1 MRLAL
6 IAGQGQLPA
15 ALAARIAQAPLVCAL
30 QGFMPA
36 KLAVDLV
43 FRLETLGS
51 FVQQLQQRG
60 ITHLCM
66 CGAIR
71 RPTID
76 PAAIDDATLPL
87 VPVLQQALAA
97 GDDGALR
104 AVIGLFQDSGI
115 TVLGAHQLAPD
126 LLMPA
131 GCPTRAQPSAAQRAD
146 LALALQVL
154 DEQGAA
160 DLGQACVIGAGQVW
174 AREGE
179 AGTDAMLA
187 ALQGRGQ
194 GAVLHKAPKPG
205 QDLRA
210 DLPTIGPDTVA
221 AAAAAGLS
229 GIALQAGA
237 VMVLD
242 QDQVLASL
250 DQAGLFLWLR

>member
-15 ALAARIAQAPLVCAL
+15 ALAARLPEVPLVCAL
-30 QGFMPA
+30 QGFMPTG
-36 KLAVDLV
+36 LAVDLV

-51 FVQQLQQRG
+51 FLHQLQQRG

-71 RPTID
+71 RPAID
-76 PAAIDDATLPL
+76 PAAIDAATRPL

-104 AVIGLFQDSGI
+104 AVIGLFQDRGI

-131 GCPTRAQPSAAQRAD
+131 GCPTRAQPSAAHRAD

-154 DEQGAA
+154 DEQAAA
-160 DLGQACVIGAGQVW
+160 DLGQACVIGAGQVL

-187 ALQGRGQ
+187 GLQGRGR

-221 AAAAAGLS
+221 AAVAAGLFAAR
-229 GIALQAGA
+229 IDGA
-237 VMVLD
+237 AQSIESAVGELMMLD
-242 QDQVLASL
+242 AHP
-250 DQAGLFLWLR
+250 AI